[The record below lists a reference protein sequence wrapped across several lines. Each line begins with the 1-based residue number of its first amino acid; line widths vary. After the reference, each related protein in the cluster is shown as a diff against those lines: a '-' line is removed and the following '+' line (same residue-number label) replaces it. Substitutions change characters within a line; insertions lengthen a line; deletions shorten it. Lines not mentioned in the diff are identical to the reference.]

1 MGGEE
6 KKTKTVIDTNSHGL
20 RRERPAVGYK
30 AVKALNKKLKN
41 KSKKKSY
48 WYEHNRYWY
57 MYSNPIKDAF
67 IMSNIR
73 QYNDMS
79 TNRHRNKEI

>member
-1 MGGEE
+1 
-6 KKTKTVIDTNSHGL
+6 
-20 RRERPAVGYK
+20 
-30 AVKALNKKLKN
+30 LNKKLKN

-73 QYNDMS
+73 QYIHMS
-79 TNRHRNKEI
+79 TNRHIY